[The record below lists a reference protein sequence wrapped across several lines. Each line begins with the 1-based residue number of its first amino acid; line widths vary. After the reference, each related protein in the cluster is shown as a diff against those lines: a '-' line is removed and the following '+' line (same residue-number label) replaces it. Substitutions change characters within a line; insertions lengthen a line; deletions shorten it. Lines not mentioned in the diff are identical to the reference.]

1 MIPKRFFRKGDA
13 QSCKITRKLRIIM
26 SAAASIKI
34 LSKTVVLPAV
44 LGLGSLAAAIVAVEL
59 LIRAGAINRFIL
71 PMPSQVV
78 MAFGRVIEEEGI
90 GERFRLTFFEA
101 FTAGVMITVVGI
113 SIGILL
119 YRVDLLRRAS
129 ETWVAA
135 MASAPTVLMYPLFLV
150 VFGRN
155 AWTIIIVAG
164 LPPVILKTI
173 EGLAGTRRVL
183 IDVGRSFKLT
193 GPQLFLKILLPAALP
208 TIFVGVRLGLIF
220 TLINVVGVEFLINFG
235 GLGQLIND
243 LAERY
248 DLPGTYAAIC
258 FVILVSVAFFVITER
273 IERWLR
279 PGRA

>member
-1 MIPKRFFRKGDA
+1 
-13 QSCKITRKLRIIM
+13 M
-26 SAAASIKI
+26 SAAASISSKI
-34 LSKTVVLPAV
+34 LSKTVVLPAT

-59 LIRAGAINRFIL
+59 SIRAGAINRFIV
-71 PMPSQVV
+71 PMPSQVA

-101 FTAGVMITVVGI
+101 FTAGVMIAVAGI

-119 YRVDLLRRAS
+119 YRVDLLRRAT

-155 AWTIIIVAG
+155 AWTIIMMGFVAG

-193 GPQLFLKILLPAALP
+193 GPQLFLKILFPAALP

-258 FVILVSVAFFVITER
+258 FVILVSVCFFVLTEW
-273 IERWLR
+273 IERWLI
-279 PGRA
+279 PAE